1 MESTAILAQSHV
13 HGTFMSIPSKL
24 AVINKQELHATRHSV
39 DIMIKRVMVNCFE
52 NLMV

>member
-13 HGTFMSIPSKL
+13 HATFMSIPSKL
-24 AVINKQELHATRHSV
+24 TVIKKQELHAMKHSV
-39 DIMIKRVMVNCFE
+39 NIMIKQVMVNCFE